1 MPCTALSI
9 GGERARKW
17 NEQLGV
23 EDPQLLDTL
32 KWELVLIEK
41 INLELNSG
49 TESVGLLSKQ
59 QFS

>member
-1 MPCTALSI
+1 MPYTALSI

-41 INLELNSG
+41 INSELNSG